1 MTILFYKTPFQYV
14 GYSQLLIFGVVLGAV
29 IQFVDC
35 PDPVFL
41 LPLLLC
47 ALRKKR
53 KRERK
58 DPILIIWPLVGFSDG
73 RFGEKRC

>member
-1 MTILFYKTPFQYV
+1 MILFYKTPLHYV
-14 GYSQLLIFGVVLGAV
+14 GYSQLLIFGVVLGAI

-35 PDPVFL
+35 PDRVFL

-47 ALRKKR
+47 ALRLKR

-58 DPILIIWPLVGFSDG
+58 DPVLTIWPLVGFSDG
-73 RFGEKRC
+73 RSGEKRC

>member
-1 MTILFYKTPFQYV
+1 MKAMTMLSYKTPFYCV

-41 LPLLLC
+41 LPLLFIMRFENKEEK
-47 ALRKKR
+47 RKKR
-53 KRERK
+53 RN
-58 DPILIIWPLVGFSDG
+58 SDSLASAW
-73 RFGEKRC
+73 FF